1 MTFTYRRNKIN
12 KKNIII
18 INKLKNNKNF
28 FNNVTF
34 LIIFKKSNI
43 KMIKQLIII
52 KENIGSTNQ

>member
-43 KMIKQLIII
+43 KMIKQLIV